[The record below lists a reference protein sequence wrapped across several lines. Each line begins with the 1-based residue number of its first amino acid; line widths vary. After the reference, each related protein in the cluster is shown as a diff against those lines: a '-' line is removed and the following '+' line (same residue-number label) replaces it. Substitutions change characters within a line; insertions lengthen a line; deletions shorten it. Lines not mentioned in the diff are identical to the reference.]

1 MSVSIKDVGVIGL
14 GIIGSRVA
22 ENLRRKD
29 FNVFV
34 WSRSAKP
41 VPNFMASAREV
52 AELVKVVQIFVRDS
66 EALLEVVNDI
76 RPVMKPHHIVCCHS
90 TVSLEA
96 VKEAAEIL
104 ADTGAIFLDA
114 PFTGSKMAAEKGELV
129 YYVAGHEEG
138 LNDAR
143 PVLEVSSKTITPF
156 GSRIGDATVL
166 KIATNLVSS
175 SIVSALAEAA
185 AITQQH
191 GLSLEKLALAFQNNA
206 NNSGLIQMKLPS
218 MMNAD
223 YAPHFSL
230 KNMLKDARYG
240 QQLAKAKGIQTP
252 VIDTVEKVMDTADR
266 AGCGEDD
273 FSVVAL
279 LRDVKE
285 EKKELKVMGGGLG
298 KLKSS
303 LFDDAKP

>member
-1 MSVSIKDVGVIGL
+1 MAANSKDVGVLGL

-22 ENLRRKD
+22 ESLRRANH
-29 FNVFV
+29 NVFV

-52 AELVKVVQIFVRDS
+52 AELVKIVQIFVRDA
-66 EALLEVVNDI
+66 EALIEVVKDMH
-76 RPVMKPHHIVCCHS
+76 PVMKPHHIVCCHS

-96 VKEAAEIL
+96 VKEAGDIL

-129 YYVAGHEEG
+129 YYVSGHEEG
-138 LNDAR
+138 LKSVQ
-143 PVLEVSSKTITPF
+143 PILEVSSKAITRF
-156 GSRIGDATVL
+156 GNRIGDATVL

-175 SIVSALAEAA
+175 SIVGALAEAA
-185 AITQQH
+185 AITQHH
-191 GLSLEKLALAFQNNA
+191 GISLEKLQVAFQNNA
-206 NNSGLIQMKLPS
+206 NNSGLIQMKLPT
-218 MMNAD
+218 MMSGD

-230 KNMLKDARYG
+230 KNMLKDARYA
-240 QQLAKAKGIQTP
+240 QELARAKKLETP
-252 VIDTVEKVMDTADR
+252 VIDTVEKVMEAAEK

-273 FSVVAL
+273 FSVMAV

-285 EKKELKVMGGGLG
+285 EKKDLVVMGDGLTSLKASAFGDG
-298 KLKSS
+298 K
-303 LFDDAKP
+303 P